1 MAEKNTTS
9 GALTPDAG
17 SEKKTSEKKTSE
29 KKASEKI
36 VSEPGKIENAR
47 IFFEESKA
55 ELKKVT
61 WPTKKE
67 IRVTTIAVLILVTVM
82 SIFLGI
88 MDFGLVKAVEA
99 ITSLGR

>member
-1 MAEKNTTS
+1 MATKSSTA
-9 GALTPDAG
+9 GAATGP
-17 SEKKTSEKKTSE
+17 EKKTAEKKVSEK
-29 KKASEKI
+29 AL
-36 VSEPGKIENAR
+36 SEPGKIEKAR
-47 IFFEESKA
+47 VFYEDSKA

-61 WPTKKE
+61 WPNKKE

-99 ITSLGR
+99 ITSLGNRA